1 MAEDYANKA
10 DELAKK
16 AVDQSFEDNEAGDI
30 LEPSPEVQNH
40 MANADSDGDT
50 DGD

>member
-16 AVDQSFEDNEAGDI
+16 AVEQSFEDNEAGDI
-30 LEPSPEVQNH
+30 LECSPEVQNH
-40 MANADSDGDT
+40 MDGISSI
-50 DGD
+50 